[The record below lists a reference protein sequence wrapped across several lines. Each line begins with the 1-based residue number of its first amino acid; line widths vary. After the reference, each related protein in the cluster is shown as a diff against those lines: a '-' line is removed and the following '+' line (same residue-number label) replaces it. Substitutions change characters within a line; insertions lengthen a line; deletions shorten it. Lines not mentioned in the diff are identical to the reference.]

1 MKISKKSQQIAKQI
15 FLVSQD
21 SGKTNETKIIRFTNF
36 LAKEGSSKAKEIL
49 ESLEKLVER
58 EQKNRELILES
69 VYPLT
74 KEYKNRIQNY
84 FEKKVRINLEL
95 EEIENKAL
103 ISGLKI
109 KLADNVW
116 ENTIWSNL
124 QKLKGTINS

>member
-74 KEYKNRIQNY
+74 KEYKKRIQNY
-84 FEKKVRINLEL
+84 FEKKVKINLEL
-95 EEIENKAL
+95 EEIENKDL

-116 ENTIWSNL
+116 ENTILSNL

>member
-15 FLVSQD
+15 CLVSQD